1 MKPFK
6 NIAVIGLGNMG
17 GGIAAC
23 LAKKGYSLFVYDRS
37 PEKRAA
43 FLDSA
48 QPCESAEEAVR
59 AGGAILLSLVACA
72 LVIYLLTD
80 LNPIQVYEAIVKGQ
94 NVPKPGVPESF
105 KVLLKELQ
113 SLGLDVKVLKEDQTE
128 VELMETVDYGDT
140 DLRSVIEGDNKDY
153 NRKEESSF
161 GEYGYTKQEFE
172 GDELVDV
179 QEESAPDEAIFSPDE
194 VFEEE

>member
-59 AGGAILLSLVACA
+59 AGGAILLSLPNSEIVEATLRA
-72 LVIYLLTD
+72 LPDSAAAGKIFLD
-80 LNPIQVYEAIVKGQ
+80 LSTSFPLSTKALAEELAQKGA
-94 NVPKPGVPESF
+94 F
-105 KVLLKELQ
+105 L
-113 SLGLDVKVLKEDQTE
+113 LDVYKRQYQDH
-128 VELMETVDYGDT
+128 ELLLSG
-140 DLRSVIEGDNKDY
+140 
-153 NRKEESSF
+153 
-161 GEYGYTKQEFE
+161 
-172 GDELVDV
+172 
-179 QEESAPDEAIFSPDE
+179 
-194 VFEEE
+194 